1 LNTVNLETDP
11 TQVEWHATN
20 DANSPVISNVSAMGP
35 GTYYAFYTVASG
47 KCRLVGSVVNV
58 SNYQLGDPEYG
69 NCLGLV
75 CYNNGWNNVQATSI
89 GAVKSYTI
97 GSKTFTATYTLNSGT
112 SVFYPNYTPGGIFG
126 TMTLDMAGVRNG
138 VMTTTFSTPVY
149 SMDLGWDDFDMSE
162 TTSFQ
167 FYDQNNNLIPTT
179 TLQTTLVFSGAQTTI
194 SYPVNGT
201 IKVMATNSGNISGAD
216 TQIRFNFPGT
226 IGISKI
232 VATAVNPLS
241 GDNDMFLIG
250 GCIAGNCYKP
260 ATLDAGN
267 TYPTQQG
274 ITALGRA
281 GANNSNW
288 PMVRQSAWTALE
300 SKEKGFVVNR
310 VATTAALANITNPVE
325 GMMVYDIEAKCLKV
339 YTIKEGDTNPAWWCM
354 TTSACPD

>member
-1 LNTVNLETDP
+1 
-11 TQVEWHATN
+11 
-20 DANSPVISNVSAMGP
+20 
-35 GTYYAFYTVASG
+35 
-47 KCRLVGSVVNV
+47 
-58 SNYQLGDPEYG
+58 
-69 NCLGLV
+69 
-75 CYNNGWNNVQATSI
+75 
-89 GAVKSYTI
+89 
-97 GSKTFTATYTLNSGT
+97 
-112 SVFYPNYTPGGIFG
+112 
-126 TMTLDMAGVRNG
+126 MTLDMAGVRNG

-250 GCIAGNCYKP
+250 GCIAGNYYKP
-260 ATLDAGN
+260 AILDAGN